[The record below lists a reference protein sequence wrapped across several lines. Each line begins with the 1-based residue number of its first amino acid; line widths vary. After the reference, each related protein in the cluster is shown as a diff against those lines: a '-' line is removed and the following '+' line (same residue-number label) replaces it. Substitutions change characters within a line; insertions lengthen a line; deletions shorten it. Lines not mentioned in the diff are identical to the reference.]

1 MISHTFAVC
10 AYKDSPYLESC
21 IKSLLKQ
28 TIPVKIILCTSTPSP
43 FLEQMAK
50 KYHLPFHI
58 REGQSDIQDDWNF
71 AVQMADSDLVTITH
85 QDDMYHKA
93 YAETVQKCWSRYPDA
108 TVMMTDAVIIK
119 HGELQKPDLV
129 EFVKKCLRL
138 PLRMNRFNHLR
149 WVKRAALMFGNPIM
163 CPSCTYNKKELGDQM
178 FQSVYKFA
186 LDWDTM
192 VSLADRKGRF
202 VSVERPLLYYR
213 VHEAATTKQCI
224 KDHRRDQEEREM
236 FLKFWPPRVVDLLM
250 KGYQKAY
257 GSYD

>member
-71 AVQMADSDLVTITH
+71 AVQMADSDLVTIAH
-85 QDDMYHKA
+85 QDDMYHKT
-93 YAETVQKCWSRYPDA
+93 YAETVQKCWSRYLDA

-119 HGELQKPDLV
+119 HGELQKPGSGGV
-129 EFVKKCLRL
+129 CQK
-138 PLRMNRFNHLR
+138 MS
-149 WVKRAALMFGNPIM
+149 
-163 CPSCTYNKKELGDQM
+163 PSAPSHEP
-178 FQSVYKFA
+178 FQPSAMGETGSV
-186 LDWDTM
+186 DVWQ
-192 VSLADRKGRF
+192 SHH
-202 VSVERPLLYYR
+202 VSVLY
-213 VHEAATTKQCI
+213 VQ
-224 KDHRRDQEEREM
+224 
-236 FLKFWPPRVVDLLM
+236 
-250 KGYQKAY
+250 
-257 GSYD
+257 